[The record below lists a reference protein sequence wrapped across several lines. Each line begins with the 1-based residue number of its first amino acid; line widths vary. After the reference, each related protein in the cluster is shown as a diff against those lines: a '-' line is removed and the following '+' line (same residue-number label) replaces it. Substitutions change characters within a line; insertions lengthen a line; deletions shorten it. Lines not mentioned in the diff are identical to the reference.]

1 MFSILINHCWCSD
14 SIWGGVYDCRVVASI
29 RRIPEGK
36 TYYDEPT
43 EDWTNL
49 VEIDKDYR
57 TTDEHSFPVDSTLRL
72 KPEVHQWM
80 EQNIPDRNKVKGWTI
95 GTDKYNSIDTLSFS
109 FFFQSA
115 HDAEKFIKKWSS
127 IGKPAE
133 KLNYFKD
140 KRYKYNP
147 KTKTLQRIER

>member
-1 MFSILINHCWCSD
+1 VIARLD
-14 SIWGGVYDCRVVASI
+14 
-29 RRIPEGK
+29 RIPVNK
-36 TYYDEPT
+36 SYYDTPN

-49 VEIDKDYR
+49 LVF
-57 TTDEHSFPVDSTLRL
+57 DETYLQL
-72 KPEVHQWM
+72 KPEVHQWL

-95 GTDKYNSIDTLSFS
+95 GTDKYNSNDTLSFS

-115 HDAEKFIKKWSS
+115 HDAERFIKKWSS

-147 KTKTLQRIER
+147 KTKTLQRIEK

>member
-1 MFSILINHCWCSD
+1 VI
-14 SIWGGVYDCRVVASI
+14 ASLD
-29 RRIPEGK
+29 RIPVNK
-36 TYYDEPT
+36 SYYDTPN

-49 VEIDKDYR
+49 LVFDKTY
-57 TTDEHSFPVDSTLRL
+57 PQL
-72 KPEVHQWM
+72 KPEVHQWL

-95 GTDKYNSIDTLSFS
+95 GTDKYNSIDTLRFS